1 MRKHYRPMA
10 VAALLIGLGPV
21 IVRAQV
27 ALAAIP
33 PSSSPILA
41 GCEPDYPPYCIV
53 APDGRADGFSV
64 ELLRASLQAV
74 GLEPEFKTAPW
85 AELKQDLAEGRLR
98 VLPLVGRTPEREA
111 LYDFTFPYLTM
122 HGTIAVRNDNADI
135 QSPSDLKG
143 KQVAVLQGDNAEEYL
158 RRTDLGAKIIPLP
171 SFETALRDLS
181 AGKHDAVVIQKLLAF
196 QLMQQAGLTNL
207 VAVGPSLY
215 TQNLCFAVRKGDA
228 GLLAAL
234 NEGLSIAMANGTFR
248 TLHAQWFADIEA
260 AERTKSRI
268 VVGGDSDYPPYEFLD
283 RNGQPT
289 GFNVDLTRAIARHL
303 GLSVD
308 IRLGKW
314 GDIRK
319 GLEVG
324 EIDAVQWMF
333 YSAERDRSFEF
344 SPPSTHVQHVIV
356 VRAGS
361 PEPADLKA
369 LSGKSVFAMA
379 GDIMEDLVAKQSPK
393 ARVLAVAS
401 QEEALRRLASG
412 EGDCALVAKVP
423 ARYWIRMNG
432 WRNLK
437 ILTPPVLSAE
447 YCYAVPGGRHE
458 RIELFTEGLAALKA
472 TGEYRQ
478 IQSRWL
484 GPYEAPGFSL
494 RKLIQIVLLA
504 ILPLLVLLLAAILWS
519 RTLQRRV
526 VARTRALSF
535 NLALLNARSEASIDG
550 ILVVDENGRILSY
563 TRRFVE
569 MWGLQ
574 PELVKQG
581 DDAPV
586 LRCVTDQL
594 ADPKAFLDRVQYL
607 YGHKRETSREE
618 IVLKDGRTFDRY
630 SAPIFGEQDRYYGRV
645 WFFRDVTDR
654 KQAEA
659 EREKFREQVHQMQKI
674 ESIGR
679 LAGGV
684 AHDFNNMLQA
694 ILGHVEL
701 ALDQVPPEDRLQRN
715 LLEIRKAAE
724 RSADL
729 TRQLLAF
736 ARKQTASPK
745 VLDLNGTIEDMLQ
758 ILRRLIG
765 EHVDLAWMPGRRLGP
780 VKMDP
785 SQIGQILTAL
795 CVNAR
800 DAMPGGGNVAIETSC
815 AAVGDEIV
823 ARHPEC
829 SPGDYVVLAVR
840 DNGQG
845 MDAATLGKIFE
856 PFFTTKGMGQGT
868 GLGLATVYGIVQQN
882 RGFIEAESEPGRG
895 TFFRIYLP
903 QHVDQ
908 VGQPAKPKAV
918 LEIR

>member
-1 MRKHYRPMA
+1 MRKHYRHMA
-10 VAALLIGLGPV
+10 VVALLIGMGPR
-21 IVRAQV
+21 IAYAQE
-27 ALAAIP
+27 ALAALP

-41 GCEPDYPPYCIV
+41 GSEPDYPPYCIV

-74 GLEPEFKTAPW
+74 GLETEFKTAPW

-98 VLPLVGRTPEREA
+98 ALPLVGRTPEREA

-122 HGTIAVRNDNADI
+122 HGTIVVRNDNADI

-143 KQVAVLQGDNAEEYL
+143 KQVAVLQGDNAEEFL
-158 RRTDLGAKIIPLP
+158 RDANLGAKIVPLP
-171 SFETALRDLS
+171 SFDTALRELS

-207 VAVGPSLY
+207 AAVGPSLY
-215 TQNLCFAVRKGDA
+215 AQSLCFAVRKGDA

-234 NEGLSIAMANGTFR
+234 NEGLSIAMADGTFR
-248 TLHAQWFADIEA
+248 TLHTQWFADIEA
-260 AERTKSRI
+260 AGRTQSRI
-268 VVGGDSDYPPYEFLD
+268 VVGGDSDYPPYEFID
-283 RNGQPT
+283 ANGQPA

-324 EIDAVQWMF
+324 EIDAVQGMF

-379 GDIMEDLVAKQSPK
+379 GDIMEDLVAKQSPE
-393 ARVLAVAS
+393 ARVLAAAS
-401 QEEALRRLASG
+401 QEEALSRLASG

-423 ARYWIRMNG
+423 ARYWIRLNG

-437 ILTPPVLSAE
+437 ILSPPVLSAE

-478 IQSRWL
+478 IQAKWL
-484 GPYEAPGFSL
+484 GPYEAPGFSF
-494 RKLIQIVLLA
+494 RKLVQIVLLA
-504 ILPLLVLLLAAILWS
+504 TLPLLVLLLAAILWS

-526 VARTRALSF
+526 EARTRELSF
-535 NLALLNARSEASIDG
+535 NVALLNARSEVSIDG

-569 MWGLQ
+569 MWRLS
-574 PELVKQG
+574 PELVRQG

-586 LRCVTDQL
+586 LRFVTAQL
-594 ADPKAFLDRVQYL
+594 ADPQAFFARVQYL

-630 SAPIFGEQDRYYGRV
+630 SAPIFGAKEQYYGRV
-645 WFFRDVTDR
+645 WFFRDVTER

-659 EREKFREQVHQMQKI
+659 ERERLQEQLNQLQKI

-701 ALDQVPPEDRLQRN
+701 ALDRVPPGERLQRN

-736 ARKQTASPK
+736 ARKQTASPQ
-745 VLDLNGTIEDMLQ
+745 VLDLNEAIENMLQ

-765 EHVDLAWMPGRRLGP
+765 ENVDLAWMPGHHLGP

-785 SQIGQILTAL
+785 IQIDQILANL

-800 DAMPGGGNVAIETSC
+800 DAMPGGGKITIETDH
-815 AAVGDEIV
+815 ATFGDDIGSQ
-823 ARHPEC
+823 HPDRL
-829 SPGDYVVLAVR
+829 PGDYVVLAVR

-845 MDAATLGKIFE
+845 MDADTLGKIFE
-856 PFFTTKGMGQGT
+856 PFFTTKGLGQGT

-882 RGFIEAESEPGRG
+882 HGFIEVDSAPGRG
-895 TFFRIYLP
+895 TAFRIYLP
-903 QHVDQ
+903 RCVDPT
-908 VGQPAKPKAV
+908 GQSA
-918 LEIR
+918 